1 MTAYAKRFND
11 LTSEDIAGLW
21 FDPETNEQMVRNM
34 IKNEAFDNGEKIGI
48 IKGEN
53 NGIQKLRKICLKRKH
68 HLKRFLN

>member
-1 MTAYAKRFND
+1 
-11 LTSEDIAGLW
+11 
-21 FDPETNEQMVRNM
+21 MVRNM
-34 IKNEAFDNGEKIGI
+34 IKNEAFDDGEKIGI